1 MQAQIVDM
9 SRNYAANGDGG
20 HLDLPRPGIVGR
32 TGRSCDRYV
41 RLLIVE
47 EAPVKELYRAPGH
60 PYTKGLLG
68 SLPRLD
74 ANERERL
81 ASIEGI
87 PPVLYRKA
95 STCPFAPRCP

>member
-1 MQAQIVDM
+1 M
-9 SRNYAANGDGG
+9 YAG
-20 HLDLPRPGIVGR
+20 
-32 TGRSCDRYV
+32 Y
-41 RLLIVE
+41 IVE

-95 STCPFAPRCP
+95 STCPFAPRCPYRIDHCFNENPKLMEISPNHKVACWVDIENRKER